1 MAEGFLGG
9 LSGFGDF
16 LTGGGVY
23 ADPKAI
29 NPTYGVP
36 EGDVRQAAI
45 NQLSQLS
52 ALALAAGQPMEGSQ
66 RAQLLAQMGQTGGQ
80 FNTNLYNAAQRR
92 LMTAQMQEKQD
103 EMSKVNAMAQKV
115 KDDPEGL
122 AKSLGRGFTPELIK
136 TIPARSLVRIA
147 EERLIKS
154 GATEPAQEFLNLAN
168 QRLAQTPPS
177 GGQAVP
183 SAVPQTATQQGV
195 PQDGRP
201 SQLEIFLQTL
211 PEQTRNTVKQYENA
225 ISLAT
230 DAGRPDLVKI
240 YADQLNAAVPELK
253 TFKTNIAETEAKKI
267 ASAPDAYVTS
277 VGLIKILDEAIA
289 HPGREPA
296 TGKSWLASYIPG
308 SDAAGFV
315 QRVEQIKGKTFQ
327 EQVKSL
333 VGMGALSNAEGLKIT
348 AAAGRL
354 EKLNVSEEEYLTAL
368 KDLRNDTY
376 LAVQR
381 SMKNLGGRP
390 VEGYPMPAENPYA
403 ARPQQAPAQSRITT
417 QPQGSITGRARIIAV
432 E

>member
-1 MAEGFLGG
+1 VAQGEQPA
-9 LSGFGDF
+9 S
-16 LTGGGVY
+16 V
-23 ADPKAI
+23 
-29 NPTYGVP
+29 
-36 EGDVRQAAI
+36 
-45 NQLSQLS
+45 SQ
-52 ALALAAGQPMEGSQ
+52 
-66 RAQLLAQMGQTGGQ
+66 
-80 FNTNLYNAAQRR
+80 
-92 LMTAQMQEKQD
+92 K
-103 EMSKVNAMAQKV
+103 
-115 KDDPEGL
+115 
-122 AKSLGRGFTPELIK
+122 
-136 TIPARSLVRIA
+136 
-147 EERLIKS
+147 
-154 GATEPAQEFLNLAN
+154 
-168 QRLAQTPPS
+168 
-177 GGQAVP
+177 
-183 SAVPQTATQQGV
+183 
-195 PQDGRP
+195 
-201 SQLEIFLQTL
+201 EIFLQTL
-211 PEQTRNTVKQYENA
+211 PAQTQNFVRGYERA
-225 ISLAT
+225 IAEAAA
-230 DAGRPDLVKI
+230 AGRTDIVEKFTN
-240 YADQLNAAVPELK
+240 QLNAAVPELK
-253 TFKTNIAETEAKKI
+253 TFKTNIAEIDAKKI

-308 SDAAGFV
+308 SDASGFV

-417 QPQGSITGRARIIAV
+417 QPQGSITGRARIISV